1 MRDIIEE
8 LKTLADQNRLR
19 ILSLLWE
26 AGDLC
31 GCEIERILDLKQS
44 NTSRQ
49 LHRLHS
55 AGFLT
60 SYKKAQWSHYHIA
73 GAHKGAGS
81 LLQQVLLLGRSSESS
96 SDLSLD
102 GIYQADIAR
111 LQDYRERGFSCQTIH
126 KWVPFEHTNLAAG
139 HRSTHE

>member
-8 LKTLADQNRLR
+8 LKTLADQNRMR
-19 ILSLLWE
+19 ILSLLWDAE
-26 AGDLC
+26 DLC
-31 GCEIERILDLKQS
+31 GCEVEGILDMKQS

-60 SYKKAQWSHYHIA
+60 SYKKAQWSHYQIA
-73 GAHKGAGS
+73 DRHRSDGS
-81 LLQQVLLLGRSSESS
+81 LLQQVLLLARSSDCNSAE
-96 SDLSLD
+96 
-102 GIYQADIAR
+102 IYQTDTAR

-126 KWVPFEHTNLAAG
+126 KWVPFEHPNKQVKP
-139 HRSTHE
+139 

>member
-8 LKTLADQNRLR
+8 LKTLADQNRMR
-19 ILSLLWE
+19 ILSLVWE

-31 GCEIERILDLKQS
+31 GCEVERILALKQS

-60 SYKKAQWSHYHIA
+60 SYKNAQWSHYQIA
-73 GAHKGAGS
+73 GEHATEGS
-81 LLQQVLLLGRSSESS
+81 LVQQILLRARSSDE
-96 SDLSLD
+96 
-102 GIYQADIAR
+102 IYPGDIAR
-111 LQDYRERGFSCQTIH
+111 LQDYRERGFSCRTIH
-126 KWVPFEHTNLAAG
+126 KWVPFEQPDNAEG
-139 HRSTHE
+139 QRSRHEQ